1 MLVKFFYNKFSIY
14 IILTII
20 AFLVRFFLLDGRE
33 SWHDEWHS
41 IYVSDPNISFSETM
55 SRFYG
60 DKGNTTLPEYY
71 PPLYLFILKYAFFV
85 FGYFEHV
92 GRLLSIVAGSLIIPA
107 SIYLSSF
114 FLNKRQS
121 FFLGLLIIFNL
132 FLFWQSAE
140 IRAHSILV
148 LFSIISIILFI
159 KLLDNK
165 KNLTFVVYYL
175 FSVFVLSLW
184 PIAGAIFFGKTI
196 FIVNKFFIKKKLE
209 LRILVVFTVILL
221 TYIILNKNYLIYNLA
236 RDFHYTELYDSFFY
250 NYHFRTFFGS
260 KFLGAIYLLLFVYF
274 LIFNFKKII
283 FESSNKNLII
293 YIILSSYFLTLT
305 YSIFRASI
313 MSPKYIIFILPLIL
327 IWITIN
333 LSRYKNG
340 VIYSCI
346 LTTIT
351 IIFFALNIN
360 NYPMKRPPV
369 TEVLNLI
376 IKDNSKNIIIED
388 TDVFK
393 NYVKTKKIFQDYNML
408 LLENRNNQEDNVID
422 IWFICLNNPRYA
434 VGNKKLDDEENCK
447 NFKLKDLD
455 FSLNYEYKLTDF
467 LLKKYTKN

>member
-1 MLVKFFYNKFSIY
+1 MKFLYNKFSIY
-14 IILTII
+14 IILTIV
-20 AFLVRFFLLDGRE
+20 AFLVRLFLLDGRE

-55 SRFYG
+55 NRFYG

-71 PPLYLFILKYAFFV
+71 PPLYLFILKYTFFV
-85 FGYFEHV
+85 FGYFDHV
-92 GRLLSIVAGSLIIPA
+92 GRLLSIVAGSLVIPA

-121 FFLGLLIIFNL
+121 FFLGLLVIFNL

-159 KLLDNK
+159 KLLHKNK
-165 KNLTFVVYYL
+165 ISTLVVYYF

-184 PIAGAIFFGKTI
+184 PITGAIFFGKTI
-196 FIVNKFFIKKKLE
+196 FIINKIFIKKKLE
-209 LRILVVFTVILL
+209 LKIFVIFTFILL
-221 TYIILNKNYLIYNLA
+221 TYIILNKNYLIYNLS
-236 RDFHYTELYDSFFY
+236 RDFHYTLLYDSFFY

-260 KFLGAIYLLLFVYF
+260 KLLGAIYLLLFAYF
-274 LIFNFKKII
+274 LISNFKKLI

-313 MSPKYIIFILPLIL
+313 MSPKYVIFILPLIL

-333 LSRYKNG
+333 LSQYKNG
-340 VIYSCI
+340 LIYSFI
-346 LTTIT
+346 LSAVT
-351 IIFFALNIN
+351 IIFFAVNIN
-360 NYPMKRPPV
+360 NYPMKRPPI
-369 TEVLNLI
+369 TEALNLI

-393 NYVKTKKIFQDYNML
+393 NYVKTKKIFQDHNML
-408 LLENRNNQEDNVID
+408 LLENRTNQEDNIFN

-434 VGNKKLDDEENCK
+434 VGNKKLDDAENCK

-455 FSLNYEYKLTDF
+455 FSLNYERKFPDF
-467 LLKKYTKN
+467 LLKNYRKN

>member
-1 MLVKFFYNKFSIY
+1 MKFFYNKFSIY

-41 IYVSDPNISFSETM
+41 IYVSDPSISFSETM

-71 PPLYLFILKYAFFV
+71 PPLYLFILKYTFFV
-85 FGYFEHV
+85 FGYFDHV
-92 GRLLSIVAGSLIIPA
+92 GRLLSIFAGSLIIPA

-121 FFLGLLIIFNL
+121 FFLGLLVIFNL

-159 KLLDNK
+159 KLLDEK
-165 KNLTFVVYYL
+165 KISISIVYYFL
-175 FSVFVLSLW
+175 SVFVLSLW
-184 PIAGAIFFGKTI
+184 PITGAIFFGKTI
-196 FIVNKFFIKKKLE
+196 FVVNKFFIKKRLE
-209 LRILVVFTVILL
+209 LRILVIFTFILL

-236 RDFHYTELYDSFFY
+236 RDFHYTLLYDSFFY

-260 KFLGAIYLLLFVYF
+260 KLLGAIYLLLFAYF
-274 LIFNFKKII
+274 LIFNLKKLI
-283 FESSNKNLII
+283 FESSNKNLLI

-313 MSPKYIIFILPLIL
+313 MSPKYVIFILPLIL

-333 LSRYKNG
+333 LSNYKNG
-340 VIYSCI
+340 VSYLFI
-346 LTTIT
+346 LSAIT
-351 IIFFALNIN
+351 IIFFAANIN
-360 NYPMKRPPV
+360 NYPMKRPPI
-369 TEVLNLI
+369 TKVLNLM
-376 IKDNSKNIIIED
+376 IKNDSKNIIIED

-393 NYVKTKKIFQDYNML
+393 NYVKTKKVFQDYNML
-408 LLENRNNQEDNVID
+408 LLENRNKQEDNISN

-434 VGNKKLDDEENCK
+434 VGNKKLDDAEKCK

-455 FSLNYEYKLTDF
+455 FSLNYEHKLPDF
-467 LLKKYTKN
+467 LLKKYSKN